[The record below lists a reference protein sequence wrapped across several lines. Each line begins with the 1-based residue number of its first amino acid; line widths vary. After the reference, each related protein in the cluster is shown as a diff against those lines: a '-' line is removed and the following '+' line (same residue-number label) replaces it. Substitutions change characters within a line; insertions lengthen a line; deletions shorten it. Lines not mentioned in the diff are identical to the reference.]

1 MLKKLM
7 VRCRRSV
14 YVFPI
19 EDIVYMEKMQR
30 KICIHT
36 AGGELAFYGKFPEI
50 LPFLDKRF
58 MYCHRSFVINMDH
71 IVWMAKN
78 QICVTTNESIPFG
91 RDTYG
96 RARKIFTC
104 YMMEKYPKRDW
115 KARMWL

>member
-7 VRCRRSV
+7 VRCRRGV

-71 IVWMAKN
+71 IIWMAKN

-96 RARKIFTC
+96 RARKIFTR